1 MMDEQRSSNDQKQD
15 TPRLGRQTILAS
27 AALLFLP
34 TAIPLLFITQTSDP
48 TVIGI
53 FVVTSVVLL
62 LLNLLLLRM
71 ILRWVQR
78 MAAQAKEP

>member
-1 MMDEQRSSNDQKQD
+1 MMDEQRSSPDQKQAS
-15 TPRLGRQTILAS
+15 PRPGRQTIIAS
-27 AALLFLP
+27 ATLLFLP

-71 ILRWVQR
+71 LLRWIQR
-78 MAAQAKEP
+78 MADQAKEP

>member
-1 MMDEQRSSNDQKQD
+1 MMDEQRSSHDQNQAA
-15 TPRLGRQTILAS
+15 PRLGRQTIIAS
-27 AALLFLP
+27 AALLCLP